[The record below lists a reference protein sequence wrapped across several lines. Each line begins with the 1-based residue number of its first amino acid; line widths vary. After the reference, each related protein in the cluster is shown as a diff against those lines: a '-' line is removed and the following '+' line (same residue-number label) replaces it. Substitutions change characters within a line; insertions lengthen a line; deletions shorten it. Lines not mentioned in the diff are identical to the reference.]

1 MRVTRWMCKAI
12 APAADAATATAPGRT
27 LLTSQVIG
35 RPWRVPRPDAA
46 QTIRGVAD
54 ASDAFEEILAYQAT
68 HTYVPRPIDVPVT
81 IAWGTRDGLLLPR
94 QGPRAE
100 RLIPGS
106 RLVPLRGCGHVPTWD
121 DPALVAQLILDG
133 VGRATYAA
141 SHLAGR

>member
-1 MRVTRWMCKAI
+1 M
-12 APAADAATATAPGRT
+12 
-27 LLTSQVIG
+27 
-35 RPWRVPRPDAA
+35 
-46 QTIRGVAD
+46 
-54 ASDAFEEILAYQAT
+54 
-68 HTYVPRPIDVPVT
+68 PRPIDVPVT

-94 QGPRAE
+94 QGQRAE